1 MARHFRARFGGSIRV
16 LLIENRTVTTGKGG
30 SMGIMRGLFGL
41 ILFACVATCGLYA
54 QAVDT
59 TVCAVLKNPA
69 SFDGKTVR
77 IKGTVVAGF
86 DQFVVND
93 GDCGKDVNGIWLA
106 YPPGAKAKSGPI
118 AMVELEPAHNF
129 AGKVAPETRPAV
141 SLTRDKAFKQFD
153 SLLAQHHDQ
162 SGGLCLGCP
171 RYQVQATLVGR
182 LDAVATAEVQ
192 RDGSGKIVGLDGFG
206 NLNAYPARLVLES
219 VTDVTPKEIDYSA
232 SDAAIKKAQ
241 PNSTGESDMWRAM
254 AADKGI
260 SEGSDQAQRFVDPIA
275 TSQKLV
281 AALVPSPTADQIKAD
296 VALLPKGKE
305 QNGVTIGY
313 GTIDEAAAV
322 AQGTADSPDG
332 VLYICTFNRDRLPDL
347 ALTFALLHAMQHVSD
362 IRSPHPGSES
372 APLYFFESNAWMVTA
387 ISAAA
392 AGTNHL
398 TLPGGYLMW
407 NADWPDA
414 LKNGNIES
422 ALNDFLTKEDLLTK

>member
-1 MARHFRARFGGSIRV
+1 M
-16 LLIENRTVTTGKGG
+16 
-30 SMGIMRGLFGL
+30 
-41 ILFACVATCGLYA
+41 ATCGLYA
-54 QAVDT
+54 QGVNA

-93 GDCGKDVNGIWLA
+93 GDCGEDVNGIWLT

-129 AGKVAPETRPAV
+129 AGKVAPEAHPAV
-141 SLTRDKAFKQFD
+141 ALARDKGFKQFD
-153 SLLAQHHDQ
+153 SLLAQRHDQ
-162 SGGLCLGCP
+162 SGGVCLGCP

-182 LDAVATAEVQ
+182 LDAVTTAGVQ
-192 RDGSGKIVGLDGFG
+192 RDASGKIVGLDGFG

-219 VTDVTPKEIDYSA
+219 VADVTPKEIDYSA
-232 SDAAIKKAQ
+232 SDAVIKKAQ
-241 PNSTGESDMWRAM
+241 PNSTGESDMWRGM

-260 SEGSDQAQRFVDPIA
+260 SEGSDQAQRFVDPIV
-275 TSQKLV
+275 TSQELV
-281 AALVPSPTADQIKAD
+281 AALVPGSTADQIKAD

-305 QNGVTIGY
+305 QNGVTVGY

-332 VLYICTFNRDRLPDL
+332 VLFICTFNRDQLPDL
-347 ALTFALLHAMQHVSD
+347 ALTLALLHAMQHVSD
-362 IRSPHPGSES
+362 IRSPHPGNEN
-372 APLYFFESNAWMVTA
+372 APLYFFEKNAWTVTA
-387 ISAAA
+387 VGAAA
-392 AGTNHL
+392 AGTKYL
-398 TLPGGYLMW
+398 TLPGGYLIW

-414 LKNGNIES
+414 LKTVNIES
-422 ALNDFLTKEDLLTK
+422 TLNGFLAKEDLLAK

>member
-1 MARHFRARFGGSIRV
+1 
-16 LLIENRTVTTGKGG
+16 
-30 SMGIMRGLFGL
+30 MGIMRGLFGL